1 MLISSGMIIIRG
13 RHLPTISKEIIELF
27 EQYEIPLISMP
38 FEIGYMEVM
47 QQVNTIVMNRTI
59 RRFQIHQ
66 NCAMML
72 GSTTYKD
79 QKIKKI

>member
-1 MLISSGMIIIRG
+1 MI
-13 RHLPTISKEIIELF
+13 PKEIIELF

-66 NCAMML
+66 NGAMML
-72 GSTTYKD
+72 GSTTYKV
-79 QKIKKI
+79 QKIKKNIAGSRSGNGISGISI